1 MDFAALEAVFP
12 ATCKQSLH
20 VPVAAASVPA
30 TPAPKPSAPSIPVEP
45 PRPCTPQQIENIQTL
60 WAKLNYGPAELT
72 KLFRWLEADDLE
84 GVENWQTLTMDQ
96 AARTIGFL
104 TKKLTEKETA

>member
-1 MDFAALEAVFP
+1 MDFESIAAVFP
-12 ATCKQSLH
+12 ATVKQSLT
-20 VPVAAASVPA
+20 VASVAAAPAPKPA
-30 TPAPKPSAPSIPVEP
+30 TPAVPAEP
-45 PRPCTPQQIENIQTL
+45 PRPCTPQQVENIQTL

-84 GVENWQTLTMDQ
+84 GDENWQTLTMDQ

-104 TKKLTEKETA
+104 AKKLTEKEEDFIS

>member
-1 MDFAALEAVFP
+1 MRDLGR
-12 ATCKQSLH
+12 LL
-20 VPVAAASVPA
+20 
-30 TPAPKPSAPSIPVEP
+30 
-45 PRPCTPQQIENIQTL
+45 R
-60 WAKLNYGPAELT
+60 AKKVSSTELT

>member
-1 MDFAALEAVFP
+1 MDFEGIAAVFP
-12 ATCKQSLH
+12 ATVKQSLT
-20 VPVAAASVPA
+20 VAPTAAPAPAPKPA
-30 TPAPKPSAPSIPVEP
+30 TPALPAEP

-60 WAKLNYGPAELT
+60 WSKLNYGQAELT